1 MSKSVSKKLKSYE
14 VRSFQNIIW
23 RYYRKHGRKLP
34 WRLPTL
40 KIRKDKTLDPYKVWV
55 SEIMLQQTQVARV
68 LKKYPPFIKR
78 FRNIQTLARASLYEV
93 LSLWSGLGYN
103 RRAKFLHETAK
114 IVVQKYKEVL
124 PRDPLVLRSL
134 PGIGEGTAGSILA
147 FAFNIP
153 SVFIE
158 TNIRT
163 VFIHQFFKYKTPTIY
178 SDILENIRIDCG
190 EDKSSRKLKKVLI
203 HDTDI
208 LPLIEQTIDT
218 KNPREWYYALM
229 DYGVYL
235 KSTYTNPSRMSAH
248 HTKQSAFEGSHRQ
261 VRGEILKILLEHKSV
276 SIHAIKKHIQGDKRH
291 IEDALKELQK
301 ENFICIR
308 NKYIERVE

>member
-1 MSKSVSKKLKSYE
+1 MIKSVSKKQKSYE

-34 WRLPTL
+34 WRLSTL

-114 IVVQKYKEVL
+114 IIVEKYNGIVPHDADSLE
-124 PRDPLVLRSL
+124 RL

-153 SVFIE
+153 SVFTE

-163 VFIHQFFKYKTPTIY
+163 VFIHQFFKYKTHTIY

-190 EDKSSRKLKKVLI
+190 EDKSSRKSKKFLI
-203 HDTDI
+203 HDRDI
-208 LPLIEQTIDT
+208 LPLIEQALDT
-218 KNPREWYYALM
+218 KNTREWY
-229 DYGVYL
+229 
-235 KSTYTNPSRMSAH
+235 
-248 HTKQSAFEGSHRQ
+248 
-261 VRGEILKILLEHKSV
+261 
-276 SIHAIKKHIQGDKRH
+276 
-291 IEDALKELQK
+291 
-301 ENFICIR
+301 
-308 NKYIERVE
+308 